1 MLPRRSDRYSLQP
14 LPSLPF
20 SENTTQDARRHLRHS
35 VSAGSSADIYENTRT
50 MPRPPHVAQDQLN
63 PMHKFYTLAEL
74 SDQFTLPQM
83 ARVVEGYYG
92 PTETSRISNDTVLL
106 LCFQNVTK
114 VVTAIDKQKITY
126 SVPRDSTLLYS
137 PVDPSYGPQ
146 GHIYKGVGELYSCG
160 ELPQVVRVDSKTAQ
174 SMQLSDDGLL
184 FPSRKER
191 DTFGKS
197 CLLCYDRKDRKLRL
211 PPTQVG
217 FFSTQ
222 PEDVK
227 MYMSEC
233 LWYVKKL
240 PIDVVLIDVNNSMPT
255 GTTGSILTLTAKCD
269 EKSIVAKTVSKT
281 DGIAAKMIEIPLDL
295 PIKLQC
301 LSINSH
307 KDQREA
313 IEAKQNYELS
323 GTASHCTM
331 ATTET
336 ADELQ
341 SSLYMNVKLS
351 APRERY
357 MTMRRSVPSASSE
370 DSEPQQIEPLYENL
384 VEAKNNTPLRKI
396 SQPLAP
402 KPQETPLHQPLAPGI
417 PLHQPQAP
425 KPQEIGNMQS
435 RLPVQVNSISE
446 HDQLID
452 EDEYCVI
459 PKEIIGMVKPIEKR
473 CSTFGNDSDGYLKIT
488 AAKSASLPKARTLPA
503 KQLLHQTDSSDPEAL
518 LGRIKQLEENNV
530 ELNKQLQNITN
541 VVTQL
546 QTSMKQLQC
555 LLATQRPDDNIKQL
569 SFMDSNTLL
578 TLLQSMGLSKYEQI
592 FREHKVDGAKMARLD
607 TKRLTQYGITD
618 SNDLAKLVD
627 IIKGHVSP
635 LIYFMQQQQQQHQ
648 QHPSEDDPYMKFTK
662 TPY

>member
-1 MLPRRSDRYSLQP
+1 MLPRRPERLSQPQP

-20 SENTTQDARRHLRHS
+20 WENTTQDARRQLHHS
-35 VSAGSSADIYENTRT
+35 VSAASSADIYENARPI
-50 MPRPPHVAQDQLN
+50 PRPPRVGQDEVN

-92 PTETSRISNDTVLL
+92 PTEKSKISNDTVLL

-114 VVTAIDKQKITY
+114 VVKARDAQNMTY
-126 SVPRDSTLLYS
+126 SIPRDSTLMYS
-137 PVDPSYGPQ
+137 PIDPSYGPQ
-146 GHIYKGVGELYSCG
+146 GHIYKGVSELFSCG
-160 ELPQVVRVDSKTAQ
+160 ELPLVVCVDSKTAKAL
-174 SMQLSDDGLL
+174 QLSDDSGLL
-184 FPSRKER
+184 FPSRKES

-211 PPTQVG
+211 PPSQDG

-227 MYMSEC
+227 MYMSDC
-233 LWYVKKL
+233 LWYMKRF
-240 PIDVVLIDVNNSMPT
+240 PFEVVLIDINNSMPA
-255 GTTGSILTLTAKCD
+255 GTTGSTLTLTAKCD
-269 EKSIVAKTVSKT
+269 EKSIVAKTVSQI
-281 DGIAAKMIEIPLDL
+281 DGIATKMIEIPLDL

-301 LSINSH
+301 LSINSQ
-307 KDQREA
+307 KDQKEA

-331 ATTET
+331 ATSES

-341 SSLYMNVKLS
+341 SNLYMNVKLS
-351 APRERY
+351 APHEKY
-357 MTMRRSVPSASSE
+357 LAIRRSVPSASSE
-370 DSEPQQIEPLYENL
+370 DSEPQQVEPLYENPE
-384 VEAKNNTPLRKI
+384 EAKNNTPIYKT

-402 KPQETPLHQPLAPGI
+402 KPQEMTHIQSKAPD
-417 PLHQPQAP
+417 QA
-425 KPQEIGNMQS
+425 
-435 RLPVQVNSISE
+435 NSVSE
-446 HDQLID
+446 CDYNQLID

-459 PKEIIGMVKPIEKR
+459 PAEITAKAELIQKR
-473 CSTFGNDSDGYLKIT
+473 SSTFGNDSDGYLKIKT
-488 AAKSASLPKARTLPA
+488 TKSVSLPRLQTLPE
-503 KQLLHQTDSSDPEAL
+503 KQLSNQTDSSNPEVL
-518 LGRIKQLEENNV
+518 LQRIKQLEDNNTM
-530 ELNKQLQNITN
+530 LNKQLQNVTS

-546 QTSMKQLQC
+546 QASMKQLQC
-555 LLATQRPDDNIKQL
+555 LLVTQRPDDNIKQL
-569 SFMDSNTLL
+569 SFINSNTVL

-592 FREHKVDGAKMARLD
+592 FREHKVDGAKMTRLD

-627 IIKGHVSP
+627 VIKGHVSP
-635 LIYFMQQQQQQHQ
+635 AIYFMQQQQQ
-648 QHPSEDDPYMKFTK
+648 PSEDDPYMKLTK